1 MVEITYEAFPERKDM
16 GWVASIAP
24 MAAERQGRQSY
35 RVVVDLPERAPD
47 GLRWG
52 MTANVDIVV
61 RPAGPPA

>member
-1 MVEITYEAFPERKDM
+1 
-16 GWVASIAP
+16 

-35 RVVVDLPERAPD
+35 RVVVDLPERAPA

-61 RPAGPPA
+61 RPAGAPA